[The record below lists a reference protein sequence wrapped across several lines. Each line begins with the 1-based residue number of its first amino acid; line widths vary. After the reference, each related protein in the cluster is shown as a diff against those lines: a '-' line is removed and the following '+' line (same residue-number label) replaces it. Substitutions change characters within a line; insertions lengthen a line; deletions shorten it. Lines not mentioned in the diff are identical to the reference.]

1 MNARPDRDG
10 YLRREMLALAADWPT
25 SPHAIPEPTQ
35 AEKERF
41 VEAFIRTSRP
51 FYARQA
57 EAAAIEAQGELA
69 L

>member
-1 MNARPDRDG
+1 MKARPDRDD
-10 YLRREMLALAADWPT
+10 YLRREMLKLSANWPT
-25 SPHAIPEPTQ
+25 GPGAIPEPTQ

-51 FYARQA
+51 FYERFPPAPPPGT
-57 EAAAIEAQGELA
+57 QGTLA